1 MRQTQGVLVV
11 LLLLAASAASAQER
25 PPEPG
30 ERVRLQAPRLDEH
43 RIRGRIVGIQGD
55 TLVLDAEARPS
66 MWERVF
72 RVPIGGK
79 PPGRLHVPLDSITSL
94 EVARGK
100 KSNWPAAFAAGAVIG
115 GGATLLGAAAYGSS
129 GPCVATEDP
138 DCGDGRSLVLAG
150 VAVTAVTVV
159 AFGLFAKTDRWVDVT
174 PARTRLTVAPT
185 PGRGVAVA
193 LSIRF

>member
-1 MRQTQGVLVV
+1 VRQTQGVLVV

-25 PPEPG
+25 PPDPG
-30 ERVRLQAPRLDEH
+30 ERVRLKAPRVDAH
-43 RIRGRIVGIQGD
+43 PIRGR
-55 TLVLDAEARPS
+55 LVEIDESALILDAEAKPS
-66 MWERVF
+66 VWERVF
-72 RVPIGGK
+72 GVPLGGE
-79 PPGRLHVPLDSITSL
+79 PPRRLHVPLDAVRTL